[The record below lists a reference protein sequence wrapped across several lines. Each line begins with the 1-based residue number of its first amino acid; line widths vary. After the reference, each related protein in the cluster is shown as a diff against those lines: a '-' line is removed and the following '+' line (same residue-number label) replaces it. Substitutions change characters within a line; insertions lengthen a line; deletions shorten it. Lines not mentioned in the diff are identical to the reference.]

1 MESILVTGAAGF
13 IGSHF
18 VASQAGKFKIIVP
31 AKQFDV
37 SDWQQVKALPDADAV
52 LNLAAISS
60 IPACRQS
67 PRECFAI
74 NAGGTVNMLEYCR
87 SRGSRMVQASS
98 VSVYGKPK
106 QMPVSE
112 THGRNPVTILG
123 QSKLAAELA
132 CEAYATE
139 FGLAVTAVRMFSV
152 YGPGQGAGYMVSS
165 FVKQALEEKRVSF
178 EHGERKRDLLYIGD
192 AVPALA
198 NALLLKKKGFE
209 AVNLGSGESVSV
221 RQVAELVAKEC
232 GLGKPFEQEN
242 SKREGE
248 VDEIRADNSKAKK
261 LLALKVRTTVEEGV
275 RRIVRTGVK

>member
-1 MESILVTGAAGF
+1 MERVLITGASGF
-13 IGSHF
+13 IGRHF
-18 VASQAGKFKIIVP
+18 AASQADKFKMIIP
-31 AKQFDV
+31 PKQFDV
-37 SDWQQVKALPDADAV
+37 SDWKQVNALPDADAV

-60 IPACRQS
+60 IPACKQS

-87 SRGSRMVQASS
+87 SRGSRLVQASS

-106 QMPVSE
+106 HLPVSE
-112 THGRNPVTILG
+112 THERNPITLLG
-123 QSKLAAELA
+123 QSKAAAEIA
-132 CEAYATE
+132 CEAYAVE
-139 FGLAVTAVRMFSV
+139 FGLPVTAVRMFSV
-152 YGPGQGAGYMVSS
+152 YGPGQNAGYMISS
-165 FVKQALEEKRVSF
+165 FIRQALEEKRVSF
-178 EHGERKRDLLYIGD
+178 EHGERKRDLLYIDD

-221 RQVAELVAKEC
+221 SRVAELVALEC
-232 GLGKPFEQEN
+232 GVSNLSESEK

-261 LLALKVRTTVEEGV
+261 LLALKVRTNIEEGV
-275 RRIVRTGVK
+275 RKTVRANA